1 MSKSLK
7 LLIGLICVVFVGS
20 IIGSIIVLKPSN
32 SQLVEI
38 VQDNT
43 ILYTLDLS
51 STPNQDINIEYNG
64 SHNIV
69 TIKDGEIFISQAD
82 CNDNTCVKTGILKSK
97 NLPIVCLPN
106 RLIIRFKSKD

>member
-1 MSKSLK
+1 MSKNLK
-7 LLIGLICVVFVGS
+7 LVISLIFILFVGS
-20 IIGSIIVLKPSN
+20 AIGSIIILKPSN

-43 ILYTLDLS
+43 ILYTFDLS
-51 STPNQDINIEYNG
+51 STPNQDIDIDYNG

-69 TIKDGEIFISQAD
+69 TIKDGGIFISKAD
-82 CNDNTCVKTGILKSK
+82 CNDNTCVKTGVLKSK

-106 RLIIRFKSKD
+106 KLIIRFKSED